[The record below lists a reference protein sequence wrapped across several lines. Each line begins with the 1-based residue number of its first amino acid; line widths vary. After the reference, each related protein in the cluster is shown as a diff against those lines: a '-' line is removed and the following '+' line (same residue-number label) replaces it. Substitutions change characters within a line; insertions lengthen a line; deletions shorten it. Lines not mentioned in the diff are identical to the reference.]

1 MSNMNRLAMSK
12 FLVSKFLEEH
22 PDYYDSYEIDFL
34 KRSNSSLFKLFTGD
48 VSREI
53 YDELDLIPDEYNM
66 YLAFL
71 DLLEEKFGIEDK
83 NIVEVG
89 RGIIP
94 RLAKRI
100 NMKQKNGTIT
110 VYDPRLGSDIHGNE
124 RLILKREKFD
134 RGTIIDADTDLII
147 GLMPCKGAEYLIEQ
161 AGNNGID
168 FMLWLC
174 EGGPHGDIFDF
185 YESDEE
191 WLDSMMYYAKSK
203 VENNKMGKLM
213 VKRIDELSDYPII
226 YNERQK

>member
-1 MSNMNRLAMSK
+1 MSNSSRLAMSK
-12 FLVSKFLEEH
+12 MLIEKFLKEH
-22 PDYYDSYEIDFL
+22 PDYYDEYEKDHLRGSSYSF
-34 KRSNSSLFKLFTGD
+34 FKLFTGD
-48 VSREI
+48 ISREI
-53 YDELDLIPDEYNM
+53 YDELGLIPDEYNM
-66 YLAFL
+66 YVAFL
-71 DLLEEKFGIEDK
+71 NLLEEKFGIEDK
-83 NIVEVG
+83 KIIEVG
-89 RGIIP
+89 GGIIP

-110 VYDPRLGSDIHGNE
+110 VYDPRLGSDISGNE
-124 RLILKREKFD
+124 RLILKREKFNN
-134 RGTIIDADTDLII
+134 GTIIDADTDLII

-191 WLDSMMYYAKSK
+191 WLSSMIYYAGTK
-203 VENNKMGKLM
+203 VENHNMGKLK
-213 VKRIDELSDYPII
+213 VKKFDELSEYPII